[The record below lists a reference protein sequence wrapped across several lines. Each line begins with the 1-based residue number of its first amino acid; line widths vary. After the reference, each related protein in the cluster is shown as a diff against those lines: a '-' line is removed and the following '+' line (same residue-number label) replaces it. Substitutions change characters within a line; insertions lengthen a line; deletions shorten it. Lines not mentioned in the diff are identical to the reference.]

1 MSASTDEEFTLELA
15 LDELE
20 AALADEQ
27 PAAWERP
34 RRQLVARAVATQG
47 LRRRALQLV
56 QAHAIAWVDQTAI
69 VLAARLAAP
78 SWAAYARLRAA
89 LEVAASQAFEA
100 DWAQVVR
107 WAMGVPAAAL
117 PPPAPIRPPALRWI
131 DEHRGDAA
139 AAGAALPW
147 QRVVAALAAHTRP
160 LLRPYQLELRFA
172 PAHPRTRVRWQPGS
186 GGQPTAH
193 LAITLRDDRDTPRAW
208 FQLLHELGHA
218 LAAMIC
224 PGAWLPR
231 AVDEAAAAWLC
242 RHLEEPGSFPALPPH
257 AYDAAL
263 HGGERL
269 RRHAVAVALAHL
281 EEHPAEARESGPAT
295 APEGGGAPASNA
307 AQAQLPW
314 ALWHDAGAQPAYLH
328 AETLAD
334 KWWAEGL
341 RLDDLNGF
349 ARALAYAIA
358 EARALPSPLRG
369 VHP

>member
-1 MSASTDEEFTLELA
+1 MSASTDEELTLELA

-34 RRQLVARAVATQG
+34 RRQLVARAAATKG
-47 LRRRALQLV
+47 LRRRTLQLL
-56 QAHAIAWVDQTAI
+56 QAHAIAWIDQTAI
-69 VLAARLAAP
+69 VLASRLAAP

-89 LEVAASQAFEA
+89 QEVAASQAFEA
-100 DWAQVVR
+100 DWAHVMR
-107 WAMGVPAAAL
+107 WAMGVPAAEL
-117 PPPAPIRPPALRWI
+117 PPPAPIRPPALRWT
-131 DEHRGDAA
+131 DERRDG
-139 AAGAALPW
+139 GPGGRSELPW
-147 QRVVAALAAHTRP
+147 QRAVAALAAHAQP
-160 LLRPYQLELRFA
+160 LLRPYQLDLRFA
-172 PAHPRTRVRWQPGS
+172 PAHPRTRVSWRPGS

-193 LAITLRDDRDTPRAW
+193 LEITLRDDRDTPRAW

-224 PGAWLPR
+224 PGVWLPR
-231 AVDEAAAAWLC
+231 AVDEAAAAWLS
-242 RHLEEPGSFPALPPH
+242 RHLEEPGSFPTLPAH

-263 HGGERL
+263 HGGERA

-281 EEHPAEARESGPAT
+281 EAHPAEARESGEPA
-295 APEGGGAPASNA
+295 GAA

-314 ALWHDAGAQPAYLH
+314 ALWHDAGAQPAYLY

-341 RLDDLNGF
+341 RVDDLTGF

-358 EARALPSPLRG
+358 EARALPPPVTAVR
-369 VHP
+369 P